1 MPQLNLGSSFNV
13 KQLYLALWRWHF
25 YAGLFVIPFLL
36 MLTLSGFGMLIAKP
50 VEAFFNP
57 TFTMV
62 DAGAKPL
69 SAQALLSSVD
79 ARYPQFDVKLYIPST
94 VDTEA
99 AKFVVVFGGG
109 EGHGGHHKQSL
120 MVYVNPYT
128 GALLGAKDPA
138 DSFYALL
145 ETFHGSLFM
154 GDIGDNL
161 IEIASGLGVLMIIS
175 GLYLAWSKSD
185 SPNKTSLFILKSRA
199 GWRRLHR
206 LIGFVIA
213 IPLFLFLLS
222 GLSWTNIWGGVLVQP
237 WGSLPGTGFE
247 VPKTEIT
254 HDAMNEHGAH
264 KVPWA
269 LEQTPLPESKTAEQT
284 LGLNSI
290 VGIAK
295 GKGLTHYRIH
305 FPKSERGAWTISS
318 TTIAGDITN
327 PFAERTVHIDQSNG
341 QILADLP
348 FADYPL
354 LGKAM
359 AAFIPLHQ
367 GDLGWWNWGVNVFLL
382 FLILTMTVSG
392 LMMWLKR
399 RPNNTRGLAAPNMP
413 SSGNQAVL
421 LLMFMLSLCFPLSAL
436 FIVSVTLFDVLV
448 VSRLR
453 RLTSRIP

>member
-99 AKFVVVFGGG
+99 AKFVVVSGGG

-175 GLYLAWSKSD
+175 GLYLAWAKSN

-305 FPKSERGAWTISS
+305 FPKSERRAWTISS

-348 FADYPL
+348 FADYPT

-359 AAFIPLHQ
+359 AAFVPLHQ
-367 GDLGWWNWGVNVFLL
+367 GDLGWWNWLVNVFLL
-382 FLILTMTVSG
+382 LVILAMMVSG
-392 LMMWLKR
+392 VMIWIKR
-399 RPNNTRGLAAPNMP
+399 RPKKRFQLAPP
-413 SSGNQAVL
+413 SVASQGHYTVFGI
-421 LLMFMLSLCFPLSAL
+421 MFIISLCFPLSAL
-436 FIVSVTLFDVLV
+436 ALGVIIVVDFLLI
-448 VSRLR
+448 SRSRQLK
-453 RLTSRIP
+453 RLLK